1 MIDAMKK
8 IASVGE
14 GFVVAL
20 SVEKQLVFFERGSFQ
35 KQMNHQH
42 ICYWWAHEV
51 LHNLC
56 SSPMAAVIDVKWRR
70 KDLSSPLGLIYWET
84 MHTALDSKH
93 REKIWNKRRLHLVPH
108 FEECSTVS

>member
-1 MIDAMKK
+1 VFPLIAGMIDAMKK
-8 IASVGE
+8 IVSVGK

-20 SVEKQLVFFERGSFQ
+20 SVEKQLVFFERRSFQ

-51 LHNLC
+51 LYNLC

-70 KDLSSPLGLIYWET
+70 LCLQHCPWRSGLFS
-84 MHTALDSKH
+84 L
-93 REKIWNKRRLHLVPH
+93 REYPYRSR
-108 FEECSTVS
+108 